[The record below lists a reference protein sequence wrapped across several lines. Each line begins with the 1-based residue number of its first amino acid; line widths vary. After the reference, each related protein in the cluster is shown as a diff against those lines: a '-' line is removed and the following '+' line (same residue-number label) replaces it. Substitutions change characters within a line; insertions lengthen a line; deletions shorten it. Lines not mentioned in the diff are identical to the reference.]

1 MVMERG
7 NRSDDGRVII
17 SKVDWRSVTI
27 EDTFPIPTE
36 VVDAQAYI
44 DREKIKRYLAEHPN
58 RIYYYSVGDN
68 EYTVDCK
75 GFPAMVKK
83 WMTTKGAN
91 DADITAAIDISKQFH
106 EVGVIAAALLYK
118 AKTGPLK
125 VERYRELD
133 DRAEELIDLFGK
145 LHSIAEVHRIILQD
159 WNLSVSLKM
168 VGSFY
173 NRNLKE
179 IDRLRDQYA
188 LDYSDVSLSKKRAR
202 LDKRAIMFYTY
213 YQKWQDDPRLDYAQ
227 LMLKILEQ
235 IEKEVEGERIN
246 VNIQGQINVDLTMEV
261 NKTLFDAYKRVPVN
275 NLIVALVAAKKG
287 VDPTNLMT
295 QLTTSYYRSLT
306 GYGKYEP
313 EKELIH
319 PVDLTYNWNE
329 IEQKHRNKDRGVVI
343 EDAQIVESTGKPEQ
357 DINMQDVKQKL
368 LAMLEKDRS
377 HTDRRDGRK

>member
-1 MVMERG
+1 VEEF
-7 NRSDDGRVII
+7 S
-17 SKVDWRSVTI
+17 
-27 EDTFPIPTE
+27 
-36 VVDAQAYI
+36 
-44 DREKIKRYLAEHPN
+44 
-58 RIYYYSVGDN
+58 
-68 EYTVDCK
+68 VDCK
-75 GFPAMVKK
+75 GWPVQVKQ
-83 WMTTKGAN
+83 WMTKKRAN
-91 DADITAAIDISKQFH
+91 DADIMTAIDISKQFH
-106 EVGVIAAALLYK
+106 DFTFVMSSLLTK
-118 AKTGPLK
+118 AKTGPHK
-125 VERYRELD
+125 GNAYRVID
-133 DRAEELIDLFGK
+133 SRAEELIDLFGK
-145 LHSIAEVHRIILQD
+145 LHSVQEIHQIILKD
-159 WNLSVSLKM
+159 WNWAVSLET
-168 VGSFY
+168 VQSFY
-173 NRNLKE
+173 RRHLKE
-179 IDRLRDQYA
+179 IDRLRDQYS

-213 YQKWQDDPRLDYAQ
+213 YQKWQDDPRIDYAQ

-235 IEKEVEGERIN
+235 IEKEVEGEQIN

-329 IEQKHRNKDRGVVI
+329 IEQKHRNKDRSVVI
-343 EDAQIVESTGKPEQ
+343 EDAEIVESTGKPEQ
-357 DINMQDVKQKL
+357 DVSMLDVKKKL

-377 HTDRRDGRK
+377 HTDKRLGRK